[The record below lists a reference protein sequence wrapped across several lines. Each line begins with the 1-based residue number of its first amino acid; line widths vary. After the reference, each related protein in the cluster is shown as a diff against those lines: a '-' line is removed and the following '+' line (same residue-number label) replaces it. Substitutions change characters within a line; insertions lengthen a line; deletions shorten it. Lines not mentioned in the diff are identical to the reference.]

1 MKIERLLNML
11 AAPIPIAYDVETNG
25 LRWQEHTVCGYS
37 VSDGN
42 EAYYVPV
49 RHDSGNIS
57 DVDSFEAEIARIISQ
72 RREPLITHNGKFD
85 SHMSLNHGIELGNRL
100 VDTLIGANLLDENQ
114 FGYSLEK
121 VAGLY
126 PDIPQKKG
134 KALYEYMGGLLGLP
148 PKQDIMGHY
157 WRLSGQDR
165 MAVEYAEGDTLTTWH
180 VREKQKKEIYAQNLE
195 LVYDIENRLIHVL
208 RKMERR
214 GVRVDMGAL
223 AQVRQEVDKL
233 QYDMHLELPVREDLT
248 PMNIRSGKDLKEYFE
263 QLNFTDWEFTQP
275 TERHPNGQPSFNKG
289 FLGLTDEGQQLLRAR
304 AVDHFKNG
312 FIDPID
318 KYIYDGV
325 IYTNFNQTQGEY
337 GSGTKS
343 GRLSCNYPNMQQVP
357 KRDEFLGA
365 IFRRIFITHGAH
377 RTFVEYDYSQAEPR
391 LFSHYSK
398 EPILIEGYNATPAID
413 MHDVAA
419 RYMNISRKVAKNL
432 NLGLQYTMG
441 VAKLAKQLGIS
452 EPDAKIMYNFWK
464 KTFPNVA
471 SFTKLASQVAEQ
483 RGYVKTILGRRAR
496 FPDPRWAYRAANRIV
511 QGGSADILKYK
522 LVELDDWLVRE
533 NLESQVMMLLNIH
546 DAVLFDIDDSVLE
559 DVKPQIKSIME
570 GTSRPPFSLS
580 VPFVV
585 DYKSGKNW
593 KEATYDD

>member
-134 KALYEYMGGLLGLP
+134 KALYEYMGQLMGLP
-148 PKQDIMGHY
+148 AKQDIMGQF
-157 WRLSGQDR
+157 WRLSGHDK

-180 VREKQKKEIYAQNLE
+180 VREKQKKEIYAQNLD

-214 GVRVDMGAL
+214 GVRVDMDAL
-223 AQVRQEVDKL
+223 AQVREEIDKI

-248 PMNIRSGKDLKEYFE
+248 PMNVRSGKDLKEYFE
-263 QLNFTDWEFTQP
+263 QLNFTQWEFTKP

-325 IYTNFNQTQGEY
+325 IYTNFNQSQQEW

-343 GRLSCNYPNMQQVP
+343 GRLSSNYPNMQQIP

-365 IFRRIFITHGAH
+365 IFRRIFIPHASD
-377 RTFVEYDYSQAEPR
+377 RTFMEYDFSQCEPR
-391 LFSHYSK
+391 LFSHYSD
-398 EPILIEGYNATPAID
+398 EPVLIEGYNSIPAID

-419 RYMNISRKVAKNL
+419 RYMNIERKTAKSL
-432 NLGLQYTMG
+432 NLGLMYTMG
-441 VAKLAKQLGIS
+441 IAKLAKQLGIS
-452 EPDAKIMYNFWK
+452 ETDAKIMYNNWK

-522 LVELDDWLVRE
+522 MVQLDDWLVE
-533 NLESQVMMLLNIH
+533 EKLEQQIMMLLNIH
-546 DAVLFDIDDSVLE
+546 DAILFDASDDALE
-559 DVKPQIKSIME
+559 YAKQKIKQIME
-570 GTSRPPFSLS
+570 SVNTSPFSLK

-585 DYKSGKNW
+585 DYKLGKDW
-593 KEATYDD
+593 KAATYE